1 MPTFSHDGKIEL
13 SRKEKNEI
21 RSLFYKRVTD
31 VDKRAK
37 IVRLAQIL
45 TDEFDT
51 GDFWAMVYHYSLQE
65 NWPSL
70 ERDFQNHG
78 SVWDADTALNSE
90 PPPNRTETSKK
101 NTRRK

>member
-1 MPTFSHDGKIEL
+1 MVKSSTDGKVEL
-13 SRKEKNEI
+13 SRKEKNQI
-21 RSLFYKRVTD
+21 RTLFYKRVKD

-51 GDFWAMVYHYSLQE
+51 GDFWAMVYHYSLEE

-70 ERDFQNHG
+70 ERDFQKYG
-78 SVWDADTALNSE
+78 SVWDADTELNSE
-90 PPPNRTETSKK
+90 RPPEVTASRSK
-101 NTRRK
+101 RRR